1 MIAQQPSPWLFDR
14 MNVHHLELFYYVA
27 RHGGIMEAVR
37 NMPYGIQQPAVSG
50 QLLQLESHLGVK
62 LFRRR
67 PFELLPAGSEL
78 YEFIRPFFGELSG
91 MEKRLRSA
99 SQETLRVAAPVVAL
113 RDHLPRVL
121 QEVRRIFPH
130 LQLTLRAGQQPQVE
144 AWLERQEL
152 DFAITLLEGQGAKGL
167 QHLPLLELPLV
178 LLVPKTSRFRNASG
192 IFEALATENLEDP
205 LISITAAELAPRRF
219 REFLESRSLEW
230 PSRVEVT
237 DLELVEVYV
246 QSGFGIGLSLAIPG
260 SSPAK
265 DLRMLPITDI
275 APLRLGAVW
284 QGAPTP
290 VMRTLID
297 TLRSHVKTLTGILP
311 PPPESPP
318 LRSNH

>member
-1 MIAQQPSPWLFDR
+1 

-27 RHGGIMEAVR
+27 RYGGIMEAVR
-37 NMPYGIQQPAVSG
+37 NMPYGIQQPAISG

-67 PFELLPAGSEL
+67 PFELLPAGTEL
-78 YEFIRPFFGELSG
+78 YEFIYPFFGGLGG

-99 SQETLRVAAPVVAL
+99 SRETLRVAAPVLAL

-121 QEVRRIFPH
+121 QEVRKHFPH

-178 LLVPKTSRFRNASG
+178 LLVPKTSRFRNASE
-192 IFEALATENLEDP
+192 IFDALATESLEDP
-205 LISITAAELAPRRF
+205 LISITATELAPRRF

-246 QSGFGIGLSLAIPG
+246 QNGFGIGLGLAIPG
-260 SSPAK
+260 SSTAK
-265 DLRMLPITDI
+265 DLRVLPITDI
-275 APLRLGAVW
+275 APLLLGAVW
-284 QGAPTP
+284 QGALTA
-290 VMRTLID
+290 VMSTLIE
-297 TLRSHVKTLTGILP
+297 TLRSHVQKITGTLP
-311 PPPESPP
+311 PPAEIPP
-318 LRSNH
+318 RRSNH

>member
-1 MIAQQPSPWLFDR
+1 V
-14 MNVHHLELFYYVA
+14 NVHHLELFYYVA
-27 RHGGIMEAVR
+27 RFGGIMEAVR

-67 PFELLPAGSEL
+67 PFELLPAGTEL
-78 YEFIRPFFGELSG
+78 YEFIHPFFGGLGG

-99 SQETLRVAAPVVAL
+99 SRETLRVAAPVVAL

-121 QEVRRIFPH
+121 QEVRKHFPH

-178 LLVPKTSRFRNASG
+178 LLVPKTSRFRNASE
-192 IFEALATENLEDP
+192 IFDALATESLEDP
-205 LISITAAELAPRRF
+205 LISITATELAPRRF

-246 QSGFGIGLSLAIPG
+246 QNGFGIGLGLAIPG
-260 SSPAK
+260 SSTAK

-275 APLRLGAVW
+275 PPLRLGAVW
-284 QGAPTP
+284 QGALTA
-290 VMRTLID
+290 VMSALIE
-297 TLRSHVKTLTGILP
+297 TLRSHVQKITGTLP
-311 PPPESPP
+311 PPAEIQSIQ
-318 LRSNH
+318 SNH

>member
-1 MIAQQPSPWLFDR
+1 

-27 RHGGIMEAVR
+27 RYGGIMEAVR

-67 PFELLPAGSEL
+67 PFELLPAGTEL
-78 YEFIRPFFGELSG
+78 YEFIHPFFGGLGG

-99 SQETLRVAAPVVAL
+99 SRETLRVAAPVVAL

-121 QEVRRIFPH
+121 QEVRKHFPH

-144 AWLERQEL
+144 AWLERQQL

-178 LLVPKTSRFRNASG
+178 LLVPKTSRFRNASE
-192 IFEALATENLEDP
+192 IFDALATESLEDP
-205 LISITAAELAPRRF
+205 LISITATELAPRRF

-246 QSGFGIGLSLAIPG
+246 QNGFGIGLGLAIPG
-260 SSPAK
+260 SSTAK
-265 DLRMLPITDI
+265 DLRMLPITNI
-275 APLRLGAVW
+275 PPLRLGAVW
-284 QGAPTP
+284 QGALTA
-290 VMRTLID
+290 VMSTLIE
-297 TLRSHVKTLTGILP
+297 TLRSHVQKITGTLP
-311 PPPESPP
+311 PPAEIPSIQ
-318 LRSNH
+318 SNH

>member
-1 MIAQQPSPWLFDR
+1 

-37 NMPYGIQQPAVSG
+37 NMPYGIQQPAISG
-50 QLLQLESHLGVK
+50 QLLQLESYLGVK

-67 PFELLPAGSEL
+67 PFELLPAGTDL
-78 YEFIRPFFGELSG
+78 YEFIRPFFGELG
-91 MEKRLRSA
+91 NMEKRLRSA
-99 SQETLRVAAPVVAL
+99 SREILRVAAPVVAL

-121 QEVRRIFPH
+121 QEVRKKFPH

-144 AWLERQEL
+144 AWLERQEI

-167 QHLPLLELPLV
+167 NHLPLLELPLV
-178 LLVPKTSRFRNASG
+178 LLVPKASRFRTASE
-192 IFEALATENLEDP
+192 IFEALATERLEDP
-205 LISITAAELAPRRF
+205 LISITAVELAPRRF

-260 SSPAK
+260 GSLAK
-265 DLRMLPITDI
+265 DLRVLPIPDI
-275 APLRLGAVW
+275 TPLRLGAVW
-284 QGAPTP
+284 QGTPTA
-290 VMRTLID
+290 VMSTLIE
-297 TLRSHVKTLTGILP
+297 TLRSYVEKITGNLP
-311 PPPESPP
+311 PTPESLPI
-318 LRSNH
+318 RSNH

>member
-1 MIAQQPSPWLFDR
+1 

-37 NMPYGIQQPAVSG
+37 NMPYGIQQPAISG
-50 QLLQLESHLGVK
+50 QLLQLESYLGVK

-67 PFELLPAGSEL
+67 PFELLPAGTDL
-78 YEFIRPFFGELSG
+78 YEFIRPFFGELG
-91 MEKRLRSA
+91 KMENQLRSA
-99 SQETLRVAAPVVAL
+99 SREILRVAAPVVAL

-121 QEVRRIFPH
+121 QEVRKKFPH

-167 QHLPLLELPLV
+167 NHLPLLELPLV
-178 LLVPKTSRFRNASG
+178 LLVPKVSRFRNASE
-192 IFEALATENLEDP
+192 IFEALATESLEDP
-205 LISITAAELAPRRF
+205 LISITAVELAPRRF

-260 SSPAK
+260 GSLAK
-265 DLRMLPITDI
+265 DLRVLPIPDI
-275 APLRLGAVW
+275 TPLRLGAVW
-284 QGAPTP
+284 QGTPTA
-290 VMRTLID
+290 VMSTLIE
-297 TLRSHVKTLTGILP
+297 TLRSYVEKITGNLP
-311 PPPESPP
+311 PPPESPSI
-318 LRSNH
+318 RSNH

>member
-1 MIAQQPSPWLFDR
+1 

-37 NMPYGIQQPAVSG
+37 NMPYGIQQPAISG
-50 QLLQLESHLGVK
+50 QLLQLESYLGVK

-67 PFELLPAGSEL
+67 PFELLPAGTDL
-78 YEFIRPFFGELSG
+78 YEFIRPFFGELG
-91 MEKRLRSA
+91 NMEKRLRSA
-99 SQETLRVAAPVVAL
+99 SREILRVAAPVVAL

-121 QEVRRIFPH
+121 QEVRKKFPH

-144 AWLERQEL
+144 AWLERQEI

-167 QHLPLLELPLV
+167 NHLPLLELPLV
-178 LLVPKTSRFRNASG
+178 LLVPKASRFRTASE
-192 IFEALATENLEDP
+192 IFEALATESLEDP
-205 LISITAAELAPRRF
+205 LISITAVELAPRRF

-265 DLRMLPITDI
+265 DLRVLPISDI
-275 APLRLGAVW
+275 TPLRLGAVW
-284 QGAPTP
+284 QGAPTA
-290 VMRTLID
+290 VMSTLIE
-297 TLRSHVKTLTGILP
+297 TLRSYVEKITGNLP
-311 PPPESPP
+311 PPPAS
-318 LRSNH
+318 LSIRSNH

>member
-1 MIAQQPSPWLFDR
+1 

-27 RHGGIMEAVR
+27 RYGGIMEAVP

-67 PFELLPAGSEL
+67 PFELLPAGTEL
-78 YEFIRPFFGELSG
+78 YEFIYPFFGGLGG

-99 SQETLRVAAPVVAL
+99 SRETLRVAAPVLAL

-121 QEVRRIFPH
+121 QEVRKHFPH

-178 LLVPKTSRFRNASG
+178 LLVPKTSRFRNASE
-192 IFEALATENLEDP
+192 IFDALATESLEDP
-205 LISITAAELAPRRF
+205 LISITATELAPRRF

-246 QSGFGIGLSLAIPG
+246 QNGFGIGLGLAIPG
-260 SSPAK
+260 SSTAK
-265 DLRMLPITDI
+265 DLRVLPITDI
-275 APLRLGAVW
+275 APLLLGAVW
-284 QGAPTP
+284 QGALTA
-290 VMRTLID
+290 VMSTLIE
-297 TLRSHVKTLTGILP
+297 TLRSHVQKITGTLP
-311 PPPESPP
+311 PPAEIPP
-318 LRSNH
+318 RRSNH

>member
-1 MIAQQPSPWLFDR
+1 

-37 NMPYGIQQPAVSG
+37 NMPYGIQQPAISG
-50 QLLQLESHLGVK
+50 QLLQLESYLGVK

-67 PFELLPAGSEL
+67 PFELLPAGTDL
-78 YEFIRPFFGELSG
+78 YEFIRPFFGELG
-91 MEKRLRSA
+91 NMEKRLRSA
-99 SQETLRVAAPVVAL
+99 SREILRVAAPVVAL

-121 QEVRRIFPH
+121 QEVRKKFPH

-144 AWLERQEL
+144 AWLERQEI

-167 QHLPLLELPLV
+167 NHLPLLELPLV
-178 LLVPKTSRFRNASG
+178 LLVPKASRFRAASE
-192 IFEALATENLEDP
+192 IFEALATESLEDP
-205 LISITAAELAPRRF
+205 LISITAVELAPRRF

-265 DLRMLPITDI
+265 DLRVLPISDI
-275 APLRLGAVW
+275 TPLRLGAVW
-284 QGAPTP
+284 QGAPTA
-290 VMRTLID
+290 VMSTLIE
-297 TLRSHVKTLTGILP
+297 TLRSYVEKITGNLP
-311 PPPESPP
+311 PTPES
-318 LRSNH
+318 LSIRSNH

>member
-1 MIAQQPSPWLFDR
+1 MIAQQPSPWLFDL

-67 PFELLPAGSEL
+67 PFELLPAGTEL

-91 MEKRLRSA
+91 MEKQLRSA

-121 QEVRRIFPH
+121 QEVRRIFPR

-152 DFAITLLEGQGAKGL
+152 DFAITLLEGQSAKGL

-192 IFEALATENLEDP
+192 IFEALATESLEDP
-205 LISITAAELAPRRF
+205 LISITAGELAPRRF

-260 SSPAK
+260 STPAK

-275 APLRLGAVW
+275 TPLRLGAVW

-290 VMRTLID
+290 VMSTLID
-297 TLRSHVKTLTGILP
+297 TLRSHVKILTGILP

>member
-1 MIAQQPSPWLFDR
+1 

-37 NMPYGIQQPAVSG
+37 NMPYGIQQPAISG
-50 QLLQLESHLGVK
+50 QLLQLESYLGVK

-67 PFELLPAGSEL
+67 PFELLPAGTDL
-78 YEFIRPFFGELSG
+78 YEFIRPFFGELG
-91 MEKRLRSA
+91 NMEKRLRSA
-99 SQETLRVAAPVVAL
+99 SREILRVAAPVVAL

-121 QEVRRIFPH
+121 QEVRKKFPH

-144 AWLERQEL
+144 AWLERQEI

-167 QHLPLLELPLV
+167 NHLPLLELPLV
-178 LLVPKTSRFRNASG
+178 LLVPKASRFRNASE
-192 IFEALATENLEDP
+192 IFEALATESLEDP
-205 LISITAAELAPRRF
+205 LISITAVELAPRRF

-260 SSPAK
+260 GSPAK
-265 DLRMLPITDI
+265 DLRVLPISDI
-275 APLRLGAVW
+275 TPLRLGAVW
-284 QGAPTP
+284 QGAPTA
-290 VMRTLID
+290 VMSTLIE
-297 TLRSHVKTLTGILP
+297 TLRSYVEKITGNLP
-311 PPPESPP
+311 PTPES
-318 LRSNH
+318 LSIRSNH

>member
-1 MIAQQPSPWLFDR
+1 V
-14 MNVHHLELFYYVA
+14 NVHHLELFYYVA
-27 RHGGIMEAVR
+27 RFGGIMEAVR

-67 PFELLPAGSEL
+67 PFELLPAGTEL
-78 YEFIRPFFGELSG
+78 YEFIHPFFGGLGG

-99 SQETLRVAAPVVAL
+99 SRETLRVAAPVVAL

-121 QEVRRIFPH
+121 QEVRKHFPH

-178 LLVPKTSRFRNASG
+178 LLVPKTSRFRNASE
-192 IFEALATENLEDP
+192 IFDALATESLEDP
-205 LISITAAELAPRRF
+205 LISITATELAPRRF

-246 QSGFGIGLSLAIPG
+246 QNGFGIGLGLAIPG
-260 SSPAK
+260 SSTAK

-275 APLRLGAVW
+275 PPLRLGAVW
-284 QGAPTP
+284 QGALTA
-290 VMRTLID
+290 VMSTLIE
-297 TLRSHVKTLTGILP
+297 TLRSHVQKITGTLP
-311 PPPESPP
+311 PPAEIQSIQ
-318 LRSNH
+318 SNH

>member
-1 MIAQQPSPWLFDR
+1 

-37 NMPYGIQQPAVSG
+37 NMPYGIQQPAISG
-50 QLLQLESHLGVK
+50 QLLQLESYLGVK

-67 PFELLPAGSEL
+67 PFELLPAGTDL
-78 YEFIRPFFGELSG
+78 YEFIRPFFGELG
-91 MEKRLRSA
+91 NMEKRLRSA
-99 SQETLRVAAPVVAL
+99 SREILRVAAPVVAL

-121 QEVRRIFPH
+121 QEVRKKFPH

-167 QHLPLLELPLV
+167 NHLPLLELPLV
-178 LLVPKTSRFRNASG
+178 LLVPKASRFRNASE
-192 IFEALATENLEDP
+192 IFEALATESLEDP
-205 LISITAAELAPRRF
+205 LISITAVELAPRRF

-260 SSPAK
+260 GSLAK
-265 DLRMLPITDI
+265 DLRVLPIPDI
-275 APLRLGAVW
+275 TPLRLGAVW
-284 QGAPTP
+284 QGTPTA
-290 VMRTLID
+290 VMSTLIE
-297 TLRSHVKTLTGILP
+297 TLRSYVEKITGNLP
-311 PPPESPP
+311 PTPES
-318 LRSNH
+318 LSIRSNH

>member
-1 MIAQQPSPWLFDR
+1 

-37 NMPYGIQQPAVSG
+37 NMPYGIQQPAISG
-50 QLLQLESHLGVK
+50 QLLQLESYLGVK

-67 PFELLPAGSEL
+67 PFELLPAGTDL
-78 YEFIRPFFGELSG
+78 YEFIRPFFGELG
-91 MEKRLRSA
+91 NMERRLRSN
-99 SQETLRVAAPVVAL
+99 SREILRVAAPVVAL

-121 QEVRRIFPH
+121 QEVRKRFPH

-167 QHLPLLELPLV
+167 HHLPLLELPLV
-178 LLVPKTSRFRNASG
+178 LLVPKTSRFRNASE
-192 IFEALATENLEDP
+192 IFEALSTESLEDP

-260 SSPAK
+260 GSLAK
-265 DLRMLPITDI
+265 DLRVLPIPDI
-275 APLRLGAVW
+275 TPLRLGAVW
-284 QGAPTP
+284 QGAPTA
-290 VMRTLID
+290 VMSTLIE
-297 TLRSHVKTLTGILP
+297 TLRSYVEKITGNRP
-311 PPPESPP
+311 PPPESPSI
-318 LRSNH
+318 RSNH

>member
-1 MIAQQPSPWLFDR
+1 

-37 NMPYGIQQPAVSG
+37 NMPYGIQQPAISG
-50 QLLQLESHLGVK
+50 QLLQLESYLGVK

-67 PFELLPAGSEL
+67 PFELLPAGTDL
-78 YEFIRPFFGELSG
+78 YEFIRPFFGELG
-91 MEKRLRSA
+91 NMEKRLRSA
-99 SQETLRVAAPVVAL
+99 SRETLRVAAPVVAL

-121 QEVRRIFPH
+121 QEVRKKFPH

-167 QHLPLLELPLV
+167 NHLPLLELPLV
-178 LLVPKTSRFRNASG
+178 LLVPKASRFRNASE
-192 IFEALATENLEDP
+192 IFEALATESLEDP
-205 LISITAAELAPRRF
+205 LISITAIELAPRRF

-260 SSPAK
+260 GSFAK
-265 DLRMLPITDI
+265 DLRVLPVSDIT
-275 APLRLGAVW
+275 PLRLGAVW
-284 QGAPTP
+284 QGTPTA
-290 VMRTLID
+290 VMSTLIE
-297 TLRSHVKTLTGILP
+297 TLRSYVEKITGNLP
-311 PPPESPP
+311 PTPES
-318 LRSNH
+318 LSIRSNH

>member
-1 MIAQQPSPWLFDR
+1 

-27 RHGGIMEAVR
+27 RYGGIMEAVR

-67 PFELLPAGSEL
+67 PFELLPAGTEL
-78 YEFIRPFFGELSG
+78 YEFIHPFFGGLGG

-99 SQETLRVAAPVVAL
+99 SRETLRVAAPVVAL

-121 QEVRRIFPH
+121 QEVRKHFPH

-178 LLVPKTSRFRNASG
+178 LLVPKTSRFRNASE
-192 IFEALATENLEDP
+192 IFDALATESLEDP
-205 LISITAAELAPRRF
+205 LISITATELAPRRF

-246 QSGFGIGLSLAIPG
+246 QNGFGIGLGLAIPG
-260 SSPAK
+260 SSTAK

-275 APLRLGAVW
+275 PPLRLGAVW
-284 QGAPTP
+284 QGALTA
-290 VMRTLID
+290 VMSALIE
-297 TLRSHVKTLTGILP
+297 TLRSHVQKITGTLP
-311 PPPESPP
+311 PPAEIQSIQ
-318 LRSNH
+318 SNH

>member
-1 MIAQQPSPWLFDR
+1 

-37 NMPYGIQQPAVSG
+37 NMPYGIQQPAISG
-50 QLLQLESHLGVK
+50 QLLQLESYLGVK

-67 PFELLPAGSEL
+67 PFELLPAGTDL
-78 YEFIRPFFGELSG
+78 YEFIRPFFGELG
-91 MEKRLRSA
+91 NMEKRLRSA
-99 SQETLRVAAPVVAL
+99 SREILRVAAPVVAL

-121 QEVRRIFPH
+121 QEVRKKFPH

-144 AWLERQEL
+144 AWLERQEI

-167 QHLPLLELPLV
+167 NHLPLLELPLV
-178 LLVPKTSRFRNASG
+178 LLVPKASRFRAASE
-192 IFEALATENLEDP
+192 IFEALATESLEDP
-205 LISITAAELAPRRF
+205 LISITAVELAPRRF

-260 SSPAK
+260 GSPAK
-265 DLRMLPITDI
+265 DLRVLPISDI
-275 APLRLGAVW
+275 TPLRLGAVW
-284 QGAPTP
+284 QGSPTA
-290 VMRTLID
+290 VMSTLIE
-297 TLRSHVKTLTGILP
+297 TLRSYVEKITGNLP
-311 PPPESPP
+311 PPPAS
-318 LRSNH
+318 LSIRSNH

>member
-1 MIAQQPSPWLFDR
+1 

-37 NMPYGIQQPAVSG
+37 NMPYGIQQPAISG
-50 QLLQLESHLGVK
+50 QLLQLESYLGVK

-67 PFELLPAGSEL
+67 PFELLPAGTDL
-78 YEFIRPFFGELSG
+78 YEFIRPFFGELG
-91 MEKRLRSA
+91 NMEKRLRSA
-99 SQETLRVAAPVVAL
+99 SREILRVAAPVVAL

-121 QEVRRIFPH
+121 QEVRKKFPH

-167 QHLPLLELPLV
+167 NHLPLLELPLV
-178 LLVPKTSRFRNASG
+178 LLVPKASRFRNASE
-192 IFEALATENLEDP
+192 IFEALATESLEDP
-205 LISITAAELAPRRF
+205 LISITAVELAPRRF

-260 SSPAK
+260 SSLAK
-265 DLRMLPITDI
+265 DLRVLPVSDIT
-275 APLRLGAVW
+275 PLRLGAVW
-284 QGAPTP
+284 QGTPTA
-290 VMRTLID
+290 VMSTLIE
-297 TLRSHVKTLTGILP
+297 TLRSYVEKITGNLP
-311 PPPESPP
+311 PTPES
-318 LRSNH
+318 LSIRSNH

>member
-1 MIAQQPSPWLFDR
+1 

-37 NMPYGIQQPAVSG
+37 NMPYGIQQPAISG
-50 QLLQLESHLGVK
+50 QLLQLESYLGVK

-67 PFELLPAGSEL
+67 PFDLLPAGTDL
-78 YEFIRPFFGELSG
+78 YEFIRPFFGELG
-91 MEKRLRSA
+91 KMENQLRSA
-99 SQETLRVAAPVVAL
+99 SREILRVAAPVVAL

-121 QEVRRIFPH
+121 QEVRKKFPH

-167 QHLPLLELPLV
+167 NHLPLLELPLV
-178 LLVPKTSRFRNASG
+178 LLVPKVSRFRNASE
-192 IFEALATENLEDP
+192 IFEALATESLEDP
-205 LISITAAELAPRRF
+205 LISITAVELAPRRF

-260 SSPAK
+260 GSLAK
-265 DLRMLPITDI
+265 DLRVLPIPDI
-275 APLRLGAVW
+275 TPLRLGAVW
-284 QGAPTP
+284 QGTPTA
-290 VMRTLID
+290 VMSTLIE
-297 TLRSHVKTLTGILP
+297 TLRSYVEKITGNLP
-311 PPPESPP
+311 PTPES
-318 LRSNH
+318 LSIRSNH

>member
-1 MIAQQPSPWLFDR
+1 

-37 NMPYGIQQPAVSG
+37 NMPYGIQQPAISG
-50 QLLQLESHLGVK
+50 QLLQLESYLGVK

-67 PFELLPAGSEL
+67 PFELLPAGTDL
-78 YEFIRPFFGELSG
+78 YEFIRPFFGELG
-91 MEKRLRSA
+91 NMEKRLRSA
-99 SQETLRVAAPVVAL
+99 SREILRVAAPVVAL

-121 QEVRRIFPH
+121 QEVRKKFPH
-130 LQLTLRAGQQPQVE
+130 LQPTLRAGQQPQVE

-167 QHLPLLELPLV
+167 NHLPLLELPLV
-178 LLVPKTSRFRNASG
+178 LLVPKASRFRNASE
-192 IFEALATENLEDP
+192 IFEALATESLEDP
-205 LISITAAELAPRRF
+205 LISITAVELAPRRF

-260 SSPAK
+260 SSFAK
-265 DLRMLPITDI
+265 DLTVLPIPDI
-275 APLRLGAVW
+275 TPLRLGAVW
-284 QGAPTP
+284 QGTPTA
-290 VMRTLID
+290 VMSTLIE
-297 TLRSHVKTLTGILP
+297 TLRSYVEKITGNLP
-311 PPPESPP
+311 PTPES
-318 LRSNH
+318 LSIRSNH

>member
-1 MIAQQPSPWLFDR
+1 

-27 RHGGIMEAVR
+27 RFGGIMEAVR

-67 PFELLPAGSEL
+67 PFELLPAGTEL
-78 YEFIRPFFGELSG
+78 YEFIHPFFGGLGG

-99 SQETLRVAAPVVAL
+99 SRETLRVAAPVVAL

-121 QEVRRIFPH
+121 QEVRKHFPH

-178 LLVPKTSRFRNASG
+178 LLVPKTSRFRNASE
-192 IFEALATENLEDP
+192 IFDALATESLEDP
-205 LISITAAELAPRRF
+205 LISITATELAPRRF

-246 QSGFGIGLSLAIPG
+246 QNGFGIGLGLAIPG
-260 SSPAK
+260 SSTAK

-275 APLRLGAVW
+275 PPLRLGAVW
-284 QGAPTP
+284 QGALTA
-290 VMRTLID
+290 VMSALIE
-297 TLRSHVKTLTGILP
+297 TLRSHVQKITGTLP
-311 PPPESPP
+311 PPAEIQSIQ
-318 LRSNH
+318 SNH

>member
-1 MIAQQPSPWLFDR
+1 

-37 NMPYGIQQPAVSG
+37 NMPYGIQQPAISG
-50 QLLQLESHLGVK
+50 QLLQLESYLGVK

-67 PFELLPAGSEL
+67 PFELLPAGTDL
-78 YEFIRPFFGELSG
+78 YEFIRPFFGELG
-91 MEKRLRSA
+91 NMEKRLRSA
-99 SQETLRVAAPVVAL
+99 SREILRVAAPVVAL

-121 QEVRRIFPH
+121 QEVRKKFPH

-167 QHLPLLELPLV
+167 NHLPLLELPLV
-178 LLVPKTSRFRNASG
+178 LLVPKASRFRTASE
-192 IFEALATENLEDP
+192 IFEALATESLEDP
-205 LISITAAELAPRRF
+205 LISITAVELAPRRF

-260 SSPAK
+260 GSLAK
-265 DLRMLPITDI
+265 DLRVLPIPDI
-275 APLRLGAVW
+275 TPLRLGAVW
-284 QGAPTP
+284 QGTPTA
-290 VMRTLID
+290 VMSTLIE
-297 TLRSHVKTLTGILP
+297 TLRSYVEKITGNLP
-311 PPPESPP
+311 PPPES
-318 LRSNH
+318 LSIRSNH

>member
-1 MIAQQPSPWLFDR
+1 
-14 MNVHHLELFYYVA
+14 MNVHHLELFYFVA
-27 RHGGIMEAVR
+27 RYGGIMEAVR

-67 PFELLPAGSEL
+67 PFELLPAGAEL
-78 YEFIRPFFGELSG
+78 YEFIYPFFGGLGG

-99 SQETLRVAAPVVAL
+99 SRETLRVAAPVLAL

-121 QEVRRIFPH
+121 QEVRKHFPH

-178 LLVPKTSRFRNASG
+178 LLVPKTSRFRNASE
-192 IFEALATENLEDP
+192 IFDALATESLEDP
-205 LISITAAELAPRRF
+205 LISITATELAPRRF

-246 QSGFGIGLSLAIPG
+246 QNGFGIGLGLAIPG
-260 SSPAK
+260 SSTAK
-265 DLRMLPITDI
+265 DLRVLPITDI
-275 APLRLGAVW
+275 APLLLGAVW
-284 QGAPTP
+284 QGALTA
-290 VMRTLID
+290 VMSTLIE
-297 TLRSHVKTLTGILP
+297 TLRSHVQKITGTLP
-311 PPPESPP
+311 PPAEIPP
-318 LRSNH
+318 RRSNH

>member
-1 MIAQQPSPWLFDR
+1 V
-14 MNVHHLELFYYVA
+14 NVHHLELFYYVA
-27 RHGGIMEAVR
+27 RFGGIMEAVR

-67 PFELLPAGSEL
+67 PFELLPAGTEL
-78 YEFIRPFFGELSG
+78 YEFIHPFFGGLGG

-99 SQETLRVAAPVVAL
+99 SRETLRVAAPVVAL

-121 QEVRRIFPH
+121 QEVRKHFPH

-178 LLVPKTSRFRNASG
+178 LLVPKTSRFRNASE
-192 IFEALATENLEDP
+192 IFDALATESLEDP
-205 LISITAAELAPRRF
+205 LISITATELTPRRF

-246 QSGFGIGLSLAIPG
+246 QNGFGIGLGLAIPG
-260 SSPAK
+260 SSTAK

-275 APLRLGAVW
+275 PPLRLGAVW
-284 QGAPTP
+284 QGALTA
-290 VMRTLID
+290 VMSALIE
-297 TLRSHVKTLTGILP
+297 TLRSHVQKITGTLP
-311 PPPESPP
+311 PPAEIQSIQ
-318 LRSNH
+318 SNH

>member
-1 MIAQQPSPWLFDR
+1 

-27 RHGGIMEAVR
+27 RFGGIMEAVR

-67 PFELLPAGSEL
+67 PFELLPAGTEL
-78 YEFIRPFFGELSG
+78 YEFIHPFFGGLGG

-99 SQETLRVAAPVVAL
+99 SRETLRVAAPVVAL

-121 QEVRRIFPH
+121 QEVRKHFPH

-167 QHLPLLELPLV
+167 QHLPLLELPLA
-178 LLVPKTSRFRNASG
+178 LLVPKTSRFRNASE
-192 IFEALATENLEDP
+192 IFDALATESLEDP
-205 LISITAAELAPRRF
+205 LISITATELAPRRF

-246 QSGFGIGLSLAIPG
+246 QNGFGIGLGLAIPG
-260 SSPAK
+260 SSTAK

-275 APLRLGAVW
+275 PPLRLGAVW
-284 QGAPTP
+284 QGALTA
-290 VMRTLID
+290 VMSALIE
-297 TLRSHVKTLTGILP
+297 TLRSHVQKITGTLP
-311 PPPESPP
+311 PPAEIPSIQ
-318 LRSNH
+318 SNH

>member
-1 MIAQQPSPWLFDR
+1 

-27 RHGGIMEAVR
+27 RYGGIMEAVR

-67 PFELLPAGSEL
+67 PFELLPAGTEL
-78 YEFIRPFFGELSG
+78 YEFIYPFFGGLGG

-99 SQETLRVAAPVVAL
+99 SRETLRVAAPVLAL

-121 QEVRRIFPH
+121 QEVRKHFPH
-130 LQLTLRAGQQPQVE
+130 LQITLRAGQQPQVE

-178 LLVPKTSRFRNASG
+178 LLVPKTSRFRNASE
-192 IFEALATENLEDP
+192 IFDALATESLEDP
-205 LISITAAELAPRRF
+205 LISITATELAPRRF

-246 QSGFGIGLSLAIPG
+246 QNGFGIGLGLAIPG
-260 SSPAK
+260 SSTAK
-265 DLRMLPITDI
+265 DLRVLPITDI
-275 APLRLGAVW
+275 APLLLGAVW
-284 QGAPTP
+284 QGALTA
-290 VMRTLID
+290 VMSTLIE
-297 TLRSHVKTLTGILP
+297 TLRSHVQKITGTLP
-311 PPPESPP
+311 PPAEILPR
-318 LRSNH
+318 RSNH

>member
-1 MIAQQPSPWLFDR
+1 
-14 MNVHHLELFYYVA
+14 MNVHHLELFYFVA
-27 RHGGIMEAVR
+27 RYGGIMEAVR

-67 PFELLPAGSEL
+67 PFELLPAGTEL
-78 YEFIRPFFGELSG
+78 YEFIYPFFGGLGG

-99 SQETLRVAAPVVAL
+99 SRETLRVAAPVLAL

-121 QEVRRIFPH
+121 QEVRKHFPH

-178 LLVPKTSRFRNASG
+178 LLVPKTSRFRNASE
-192 IFEALATENLEDP
+192 IFDALATESLEDP
-205 LISITAAELAPRRF
+205 LISITATELAPRRF

-246 QSGFGIGLSLAIPG
+246 QNGFGIGLGLAIPG
-260 SSPAK
+260 SSTAK
-265 DLRMLPITDI
+265 DLRVLPITDI
-275 APLRLGAVW
+275 APLLLGAVW
-284 QGAPTP
+284 QGALTA
-290 VMRTLID
+290 VMSTLME
-297 TLRSHVKTLTGILP
+297 TLRSHVQKITGTLP
-311 PPPESPP
+311 PPAEIPP
-318 LRSNH
+318 RRSNH

>member
-1 MIAQQPSPWLFDR
+1 
-14 MNVHHLELFYYVA
+14 MNVHHLELFYFVA
-27 RHGGIMEAVR
+27 RYGGIMEAVR

-67 PFELLPAGSEL
+67 PFELLPAGTEL
-78 YEFIRPFFGELSG
+78 YEFIYPFFGGLGG

-99 SQETLRVAAPVVAL
+99 SRETLRVAAPVLVL

-121 QEVRRIFPH
+121 QEVRKHFPH

-178 LLVPKTSRFRNASG
+178 LLVPKTSRFRNASE
-192 IFEALATENLEDP
+192 IFDALATESLEDP
-205 LISITAAELAPRRF
+205 LISITATELAPRRF

-246 QSGFGIGLSLAIPG
+246 QNGFGIGLGLAIPG
-260 SSPAK
+260 SSTAK
-265 DLRMLPITDI
+265 DLRVLPITDI
-275 APLRLGAVW
+275 APLLLGAVW
-284 QGAPTP
+284 QGALTA
-290 VMRTLID
+290 VMSTLIE
-297 TLRSHVKTLTGILP
+297 TLRSHVQKITGTLP
-311 PPPESPP
+311 PPAEIPP
-318 LRSNH
+318 RRSNH

>member
-1 MIAQQPSPWLFDR
+1 

-37 NMPYGIQQPAVSG
+37 NMPYGIQQPAISG
-50 QLLQLESHLGVK
+50 QLLQLESYLGVK

-67 PFELLPAGSEL
+67 PFELLPAGTDL
-78 YEFIRPFFGELSG
+78 YEFIRPFFGELG
-91 MEKRLRSA
+91 NMEKRLRSA
-99 SQETLRVAAPVVAL
+99 SREILRVAAPVVAL

-121 QEVRRIFPH
+121 QEVRKKFPH

-167 QHLPLLELPLV
+167 NHLPLLELPLV
-178 LLVPKTSRFRNASG
+178 LLVPKASRFRTASE
-192 IFEALATENLEDP
+192 IFEALATESLEDP
-205 LISITAAELAPRRF
+205 LISITAVELAPRRF

-260 SSPAK
+260 GSLAK
-265 DLRMLPITDI
+265 DLRVLPIPDI
-275 APLRLGAVW
+275 TPLRLGAVW
-284 QGAPTP
+284 QGTPTA
-290 VMRTLID
+290 VMSTLIE
-297 TLRSHVKTLTGILP
+297 TLRSYVEKITGNLP
-311 PPPESPP
+311 PPPESPSI
-318 LRSNH
+318 RSNH

>member
-1 MIAQQPSPWLFDR
+1 

-37 NMPYGIQQPAVSG
+37 NMPYGIQQPAISG
-50 QLLQLESHLGVK
+50 QLLQLESYLGVK

-67 PFELLPAGSEL
+67 PFELLPAGTDL
-78 YEFIRPFFGELSG
+78 YEFIRPFFGELG
-91 MEKRLRSA
+91 NMEKRLRSA
-99 SQETLRVAAPVVAL
+99 SREILRVAAPVVAL

-121 QEVRRIFPH
+121 QEVRKKFPH

-144 AWLERQEL
+144 AWLERQEI

-167 QHLPLLELPLV
+167 NHLPLLELPLV
-178 LLVPKTSRFRNASG
+178 LLVPKASRFRTASE
-192 IFEALATENLEDP
+192 IFEALATESLEDP
-205 LISITAAELAPRRF
+205 LISITAVELAPRRF

-260 SSPAK
+260 GSPAK
-265 DLRMLPITDI
+265 DLRVLPISDI
-275 APLRLGAVW
+275 TPLRLGAVW
-284 QGAPTP
+284 QGAPTA
-290 VMRTLID
+290 VMSTLIE
-297 TLRSHVKTLTGILP
+297 TLRSYVEKITGNLP
-311 PPPESPP
+311 PPPES
-318 LRSNH
+318 LSIRSNH